1 MRTVRPVSNQSI
13 GLNGILAGKNV
24 GPTLGAERAPVSGSI
39 RMIESICQAV
49 GKAGRII
56 HHHQRLYPCPVKRVG
71 EESDLY
77 TTKRGC
83 TECSRKRW
91 RRWLVC
97 LGAKSDR
104 ILGQALRDKPC
115 CHTGGSGGA
124 VGFVRVWSSLRR
136 FWALRREGTLSGQGP
151 AWHAISVRR
160 HGKKIPREK
169 LEEKTVFDL
178 LLAADSA

>member
-1 MRTVRPVSNQSI
+1 MS
-13 GLNGILAGKNV
+13 
-24 GPTLGAERAPVSGSI
+24 GPKLGAARTPASGSI
-39 RMIESICQAV
+39 RTIERICQAV
-49 GKAGRII
+49 GKEGRII
-56 HHHQRLYPCPVKRVG
+56 HHRQRLYPSPVKRVE
-71 EESDLY
+71 EESDLS

-91 RRWLVC
+91 RRWIVC

-124 VGFVRVWSSLRR
+124 VGVVPVWPSLRR
-136 FWALRREGTLSGQGP
+136 FWPLRSQGALSGQGS

-169 LEEKTVFDL
+169 LEEKTVFDV